1 MNALDHRPRSSPYDR
16 DLRQECQ
23 AGIEPLTWSE
33 LGGSLAVAGGL
44 IGLLAA
50 VTVLT

>member
-1 MNALDHRPRSSPYDR
+1 MNALDHTPRSSPYER
-16 DLRQECQ
+16 DIRPERH